1 MRFRQGYFGIMKTK
15 ADIEKTDDYRRI
27 ESAIRYLEENYRDH
41 PNLEQ
46 IAASVCLSKYHFQRL
61 FKRWAGISPSQFL
74 GYLTLDYTKRSLA
87 ESKDLL
93 DTSYDAGLSGPGR
106 LHDLFVTYEAV
117 TPGQYKQMGEKLTI
131 EYGFHPTRFGECL
144 IGITARGICH
154 LGFVTDNRDSALD
167 PLRQKWPKA
176 SIVQN
181 RDKTEPYA
189 EKIFNPDC
197 SNSDKPF
204 HLLLKGTNFQIN
216 VWKALLTIP
225 EGRMVSY
232 RDVALSLGKPQ
243 SYRAVAS
250 AVTVNSIGYLIP
262 CHRVIAKAGRF
273 HRYRWGTSRKK
284 IICAWEAARA
294 EQTK

>member
-1 MRFRQGYFGIMKTK
+1 MRCRPDYFGSMKTK
-15 ADIEKTDDYRRI
+15 NNMENTEDYHRI
-27 ESAIRYLEENYRDH
+27 ETAIKYLEENYRDH

-46 IAASVCLSKYHFQRL
+46 IAASACLSKYHFQRL

-74 GYLTLDYTKRSLA
+74 GYLTLDYAKRSLA

-93 DTSYDAGLSGPGR
+93 DTSYGAGLSGPGR

-117 TPGQYKQMGEKLTI
+117 TPGQYKQMGERLTI

-144 IGITARGICH
+144 IGITERGICH
-154 LGFVTDNRDSALD
+154 LGFVTDNRDSALAL
-167 PLRQKWPKA
+167 LRQKWPKA

-189 EKIFNPDC
+189 EKIFNPDYRGD
-197 SNSDKPF
+197 DKPF

-232 RDVALSLGKPQ
+232 RDIALSLGKAQ
-243 SYRAVAS
+243 SYRAAAS
-250 AVTVNSIGYLIP
+250 AIAVNSIGYLIP
-262 CHRVIAKAGRF
+262 CHRVIAKSGRF

-284 IICAWEAARA
+284 IICAWEASRVNRS
-294 EQTK
+294 